1 MPYSLPENPTREVVK
16 REYTIVNMRFKE
28 FLSLMEPEHREF
40 VSKELGYVKDYVE
53 NKNGVRINH
62 AEISLM
68 FAKEVMSKYRNE
80 ETAVDIL
87 VAHKLQS
94 GLRLRFLDLR
104 ETDIKSLPSLSNLE
118 SMRTIYIE
126 SSIDFSNL
134 ELYNFILS
142 ITDHAITQEKI
153 DRLIARYGENN
164 IVIDDEHDEIRVTV
178 LL

>member
-104 ETDIKSLPSLSNLE
+104 ETGS
-118 SMRTIYIE
+118 
-126 SSIDFSNL
+126 
-134 ELYNFILS
+134 
-142 ITDHAITQEKI
+142 
-153 DRLIARYGENN
+153 RLIKTLNFLDDAWYALDGVNSARPDTYTSAIDKVMYNLGEAEKL
-164 IVIDDEHDEIRVTV
+164 ILEAEKEKLAEVGV
-178 LL
+178 

>member
-1 MPYSLPENPTREVVK
+1 
-16 REYTIVNMRFKE
+16 
-28 FLSLMEPEHREF
+28 
-40 VSKELGYVKDYVE
+40 
-53 NKNGVRINH
+53 
-62 AEISLM
+62 
-68 FAKEVMSKYRNE
+68 
-80 ETAVDIL
+80 
-87 VAHKLQS
+87 
-94 GLRLRFLDLR
+94 
-104 ETDIKSLPSLSNLE
+104 
-118 SMRTIYIE
+118 MRTIYIE